1 LTLDFK
7 RVIIVE
13 AVTLRRERI
22 RPVLEPPNAIFD
34 LQLLQYQDFARNLL
48 QPRDQT
54 GFRR

>member
-1 LTLDFK
+1 LTLDFN
-7 RVIIVE
+7 RAIIVE
-13 AVTLRRERI
+13 AVTLRAGRI

-54 GFRR
+54 GFCR